1 MSALSKLLNPSY
13 PIVIAQYKRDDYGV
27 GSEQYLHWAL
37 IVLTSKEELEGH
49 CFQAV
54 DRHYS
59 DGRGTVWEPHYTP
72 SASLRKTTKCLGG
85 VQIGSVKARKLDA
98 LVMLVRAHP
107 TTPKFEGWNCRDWI
121 LEVVELLATEGWIN
135 KSFVASGEDPQAR
148 LLIDFRKVSQN
159 TVARSQDEFNPD
171 VQWIQWYVRA
181 SSETWSQ
188 LTVRDIRFIS
198 LLYSSPYCLVLH

>member
-1 MSALSKLLNPSY
+1 M
-13 PIVIAQYKRDDYGV
+13 
-27 GSEQYLHWAL
+27 
-37 IVLTSKEELEGH
+37 LTSKEELEGH

-98 LVMLVRAHP
+98 LVTLVRAHP
-107 TTPKFEGWNCRDWI
+107 TIPKFEGWNCRDWI

-135 KSFVASGEDPQAR
+135 KSFVALGEDPQAR
-148 LLIDFRKVSQN
+148 LLVDFRKVSQN

-181 SSETWSQ
+181 VPKLGLSSLSEKLDLYHCYTLPHLVWYSINRGIIWYDGDSM
-188 LTVRDIRFIS
+188 RDAR
-198 LLYSSPYCLVLH
+198 HQNW

>member
-37 IVLTSKEELEGH
+37 IVMTSKEDLGGH

-59 DGRGTVWEPHYTP
+59 DGQGTVWELNYMAHV
-72 SASLRKTTKCLGG
+72 SLRNTQKCLGG

-98 LVMLVRAHP
+98 LITLIKAHSTIP
-107 TTPKFEGWNCRDWI
+107 QFEGWNCRNWI
-121 LEVVELLATEGWIN
+121 VEVVELLKAEGWIN
-135 KSFVASGEDPQAR
+135 ESFVPVGEDPQAR
-148 LLIDFRKVSQN
+148 FLDDLRKVSKS
-159 TVARSQDEFNPD
+159 TVAQRDPV
-171 VQWIQWYVRA
+171 VQWLQ
-181 SSETWSQ
+181 
-188 LTVRDIRFIS
+188 
-198 LLYSSPYCLVLH
+198 